1 MKYETLKETFYYKA
15 EFNLKKS
22 FKHVWYFKFFI
33 AWLYSKILKISKD
46 LKVKISI
53 NLLEFGSSY
62 WAERG
67 HAYNLIRPIIALR
80 KIFTATRLH
89 HSGLPNNYGLT
100 KWNYDYTENT
110 RRTFSIV
117 RFAQILSC
125 WFESEVLRI
134 DWKLLEIWILRDRFL
149 RDRIRRYSFLNSLFF
164 KGPLFVC

>member
-1 MKYETLKETFYYKA
+1 MYDI
-15 EFNLKKS
+15 FNFSS
-22 FKHVWYFKFFI
+22 FGLI
-33 AWLYSKILKISKD
+33 SKIFKISRD
-46 LKVKISI
+46 LKVKIMI
-53 NLLEFGSSY
+53 NLLESGSSH

-80 KIFTATRLH
+80 KIFTTTRLH

-100 KWNYDYTENT
+100 KWNYDNTENK

-117 RFAQILSC
+117 RFAQILSS

-149 RDRIRRYSFLNSLFF
+149 RDRIRRYSFLNSSFF
-164 KGPLFVC
+164 